1 MDFDIKISTEPIDYE
16 IALKIMQDRREKIIN
31 GTAKSLL
38 WLLEHN
44 DVYTAGR
51 NANQNDLLDKTTKV
65 IDVDRGGKFT
75 YHGKG
80 QRICYI
86 IADLRKFNN
95 GELDIRKFINAIEN
109 TIIDT
114 LQIARVKFPGSP
126 ASLNALS
133 KKFEIDLAGREEKGH
148 GALLDSDILAD
159 VFIKMC
165 ADDDDN
171 FIVTSNKEEILFF
184 DIIKRESVLQERD
197 FEIEQIDF
205 LAHQKILEQIKSEL
219 W

>member
-16 IALKIMQDRREKIIN
+16 IALKIMQDRKEKIIN

-38 WLLEHN
+38 WFLEHN

-51 NANQNDLLDKTTKV
+51 NANPDDLLDKTTQV

-86 IADLRKFNN
+86 VADLRKFNN

-114 LQIARVKFPGSP
+114 LQHFGIKSFADRDNIGIWVQNGEKKEKIASIGIKIGQMVTTHGFALNVCTNLDKFSVIVPCGISDFGVCSMR
-126 ASLNALS
+126 SLGVNVDMHD
-133 KKFEIDLAGREEKGH
+133 IDKT
-148 GALLDSDILAD
+148 LLL
-159 VFIKMC
+159 
-165 ADDDDN
+165 
-171 FIVTSNKEEILFF
+171 T
-184 DIIKRESVLQERD
+184 IKRNLD
-197 FEIEQIDF
+197 
-205 LAHQKILEQIKSEL
+205 L
-219 W
+219 

>member
-1 MDFDIKISTEPIDYE
+1 MDFDIKISPEPIDYE
-16 IALKIMQDRREKIIN
+16 IALKMMQDRREKIIN

-51 NANQNDLLDKTTKV
+51 NANQNDLLDKKTKV
-65 IDVDRGGKFT
+65 VDVDRGGKFT

-109 TIIDT
+109 SIIDT
-114 LQIARVKFPGSP
+114 LQHFGITSFADRENIGIWVQNGEKKEKIASIGIKIGQMVTTHGFALNVCTNLDKFSVIVPCGISDFGVCSVS
-126 ASLNALS
+126 SLGVNVDMHD
-133 KKFEIDLAGREEKGH
+133 IDKT
-148 GALLDSDILAD
+148 LLLT
-159 VFIKMC
+159 IKQNL
-165 ADDDDN
+165 D
-171 FIVTSNKEEILFF
+171 L
-184 DIIKRESVLQERD
+184 
-197 FEIEQIDF
+197 
-205 LAHQKILEQIKSEL
+205 
-219 W
+219 

>member
-51 NANQNDLLDKTTKV
+51 NASPDDLLDKTTKV
-65 IDVDRGGKFT
+65 VDVDRGGKFT

-109 TIIDT
+109 SIIDT
-114 LQIARVKFPGSP
+114 LQHFG
-126 ASLNALS
+126 
-133 KKFEIDLAGREEKGH
+133 
-148 GALLDSDILAD
+148 
-159 VFIKMC
+159 
-165 ADDDDN
+165 
-171 FIVTSNKEEILFF
+171 
-184 DIIKRESVLQERD
+184 
-197 FEIEQIDF
+197 
-205 LAHQKILEQIKSEL
+205 IKSFADRENIGIWVQNGAKKEKIASIGIKIGQMVTTHGFAL
-219 W
+219 NVCTNLDKFSVIVPCGISDFGICSMKSLGVNVDMKDIDKTLLLTIKKNLDL

>member
-1 MDFDIKISTEPIDYE
+1 MDFDIKISPEPIDYE
-16 IALKIMQDRREKIIN
+16 IALKMMQDRREKIIN

-51 NANQNDLLDKTTKV
+51 NANQNDLLDKKTKV

-109 TIIDT
+109 SIIDT
-114 LQIARVKFPGSP
+114 LQHFGITSFADRENIGIWVQNGEKKEKIASIGIKIGQMVTTHGFALNVCTNLDKFSVIVPCGISDFGVCSVS
-126 ASLNALS
+126 SLGVNVDMHD
-133 KKFEIDLAGREEKGH
+133 IDKT
-148 GALLDSDILAD
+148 LLLT
-159 VFIKMC
+159 IKQNL
-165 ADDDDN
+165 D
-171 FIVTSNKEEILFF
+171 L
-184 DIIKRESVLQERD
+184 
-197 FEIEQIDF
+197 
-205 LAHQKILEQIKSEL
+205 
-219 W
+219 